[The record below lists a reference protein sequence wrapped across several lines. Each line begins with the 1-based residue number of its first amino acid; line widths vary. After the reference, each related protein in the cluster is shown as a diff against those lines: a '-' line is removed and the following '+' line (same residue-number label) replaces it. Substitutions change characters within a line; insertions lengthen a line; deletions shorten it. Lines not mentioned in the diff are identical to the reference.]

1 MNSEDKRAML
11 FGIPL
16 IIIGILM
23 LFYFNIK
30 DHKDFINNCK
40 QQGGT
45 IIYQDYPQR
54 TYCNLESKG
63 E

>member
-1 MNSEDKRAML
+1 MKAEDKKAIII
-11 FGIPL
+11 GIPI
-16 IIIGILM
+16 IIIGILF
-23 LFYFNIK
+23 LIYSGKKEHN
-30 DHKDFINNCK
+30 DFIKNCK

-54 TYCNLESKG
+54 TYCNLETKG